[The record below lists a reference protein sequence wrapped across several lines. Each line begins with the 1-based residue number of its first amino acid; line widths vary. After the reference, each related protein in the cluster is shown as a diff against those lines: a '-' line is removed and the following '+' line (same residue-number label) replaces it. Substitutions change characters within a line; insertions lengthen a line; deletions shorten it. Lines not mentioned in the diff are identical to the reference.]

1 MDKVAGASAAVLDHE
16 ATLKCHVE
24 RRCSLMINKKGLVPD
39 DYRAA
44 TLALNRMLQTPV
56 SEETTY
62 AFKYLYYLKF
72 LKELG

>member
-1 MDKVAGASAAVLDHE
+1 
-16 ATLKCHVE
+16 
-24 RRCSLMINKKGLVPD
+24 MINKKGLVPD

-56 SEETTY
+56 SEETPY